1 MSVSLY
7 LDCCALQRPFDDR
20 SQLRVA
26 TEAEAVLKLIEF
38 FEAGELVI
46 LSSGALLFGVGQIQA
61 SERRDYCLNLLNR
74 CPDYVEFTNA
84 IRERANSYSQE
95 GIKSMDAL
103 HLASAVVGGAKYFCS
118 CDDRFLSRA
127 KVVETGLTQ
136 VVSVLEIVKQLNL

>member
-46 LSSGALLFGVGQIQA
+46 ISSGTLLFEVGQIQA
-61 SERRDYCLNLLNR
+61 SERHTYCLNLLNAAR
-74 CPDYVEFTNA
+74 TTSSLQTRFVSEPVA
-84 IRERANSYSQE
+84 IAKKVSNRWMPCIWPPRQLVARR
-95 GIKSMDAL
+95 IFA
-103 HLASAVVGGAKYFCS
+103 AVM
-118 CDDRFLSRA
+118 
-127 KVVETGLTQ
+127 TGF
-136 VVSVLEIVKQLNL
+136 